1 MRSYAAC
8 WASPTS
14 TTSLRNI
21 VWRWWTHHLRT
32 PEDRRMKYRVPLVMT
47 GCVALW
53 VAFVFFLALPRLA
66 KAQNSEH
73 GKELFEKRCSGCHAL
88 DKEKEGP
95 RLRGVFGRTSG
106 TVPSFKYSDALKAA
120 HIAWD
125 ATTLDKWLAGPEQF
139 VPDSDMAFQ
148 LVKADERVEVI
159 GYFKKIP

>member
-1 MRSYAAC
+1 
-8 WASPTS
+8 
-14 TTSLRNI
+14 
-21 VWRWWTHHLRT
+21 
-32 PEDRRMKYRVPLVMT
+32 MKTNGQLEPPNTEHAGYRVLLAMT
-47 GCVALW
+47 SCLALW
-53 VAFVFFLALPRLA
+53 VALFTFIALPRLGQA
-66 KAQNSEH
+66 ESGER

-120 HIAWD
+120 HITWD

-148 LVKADERVEVI
+148 LVKADERVEI
-159 GYFKKIP
+159 IAYLKQLSTK